1 MSNSCDYCSRKQI
14 FERKKKEFITP
25 FKMEGECFISCDYCS
40 RCMTLCDFIDDNPI
54 EINYVKYNIVFEL
67 KFHNYCF
74 DIFSKVNQLVF
85 CDKCLNYS
93 SSSGNGGSGEYETKE
108 DPA

>member
-14 FERKKKEFITP
+14 FERKKKERV
-25 FKMEGECFISCDYCS
+25 EGEYFISCDYCS
-40 RCMTLCDFIDDNPI
+40 RSVTLCDFINGNPI
-54 EINYVKYNIVFEL
+54 EINYAKYNIVFEL

-93 SSSGNGGSGEYETKE
+93 SSGSGGSGEYETKE
-108 DPA
+108 EPA